1 MGEFVFSKFQDFEKS
16 LGISKESGSHSAVT
30 QDESVSIG
38 GDVSI
43 LDETVTKNIRS
54 VNIIDNP
61 LCLSQNSFSTNSPSS
76 RKGSFMDLDSYADKE
91 NAPGQRT
98 CQENQE
104 KDPVEIRVGNAM
116 LTLLLLFWILFIL
129 ALFPILYYLYH
140 ILKNK

>member
-16 LGISKESGSHSAVT
+16 LGISKESVT

-38 GDVSI
+38 GNVSI

-61 LCLSQNSFSTNSPSS
+61 LYLSQISFSTNSPSS

-116 LTLLLLFWILFIL
+116 LTLILLFWILFIL
-129 ALFPILYYLYH
+129 ALFPILYYYCTLY
-140 ILKNK
+140 K

>member
-1 MGEFVFSKFQDFEKS
+1 MGEFVFSKFKDFEKS
-16 LGISKESGSHSAVT
+16 LGISKESVT

-38 GDVSI
+38 GNVSI

-61 LCLSQNSFSTNSPSS
+61 LYLSQISFSTNSPSS
-76 RKGSFMDLDSYADKE
+76 RKVSFMDLDSYADKE

-104 KDPVEIRVGNAM
+104 KDPAEIRVGNAM
-116 LTLLLLFWILFIL
+116 LTLILLFWILFIL
-129 ALFPILYYLYH
+129 ALFPILYYYCTLY
-140 ILKNK
+140 K

>member
-16 LGISKESGSHSAVT
+16 LGISKESVT

-38 GDVSI
+38 GNVSI

-61 LCLSQNSFSTNSPSS
+61 LYLSQISFSTNSPSS

-116 LTLLLLFWILFIL
+116 LTLLIIFWTLFII
-129 ALFPILYYLYH
+129 ALFPLLYSF
-140 ILKNK
+140 LKKSYSHAN